1 MRFKHTLL
9 ATIAA
14 SGAMVSLPAFAV
26 DMASLQGIDPAQLTS
41 MSGNLSSGT
50 QAEAKAFSSQSNQLP
65 TQALENGTYTKDNR
79 NNLVLPGEVDVRQL
93 LPSSGEAYPP
103 PYGANLFAGG
113 YESERIDG
121 LNENYLIASGDQI
134 NIWIWGAV
142 TFNAVVTVDNQGNI
156 FIPEVGPIHVQNL
169 RASEV
174 NAYVAKQIKTIY
186 TSNTEV
192 YVNLLTTTSVSVYL
206 SGPVI
211 RPGQYAGL
219 ASDSVLYYLRR
230 AGGIDPERGSYRHID
245 IVRNGETVESIDL
258 YDFIRTGVMPN
269 INFKDGDVILVT
281 PQKTAITVG
290 GGVRNPF
297 RFELK
302 ASASNGEQLIQF
314 SRPLAKVSH
323 VAVIGNR
330 PEGPFSKYMQIDEF
344 RAFPLSD
351 GDKIL
356 FNDDLHAQV
365 IDVQIAGSYL
375 GPSYF
380 AIDKGTRL
388 HDFLQNV
395 PVDPELTDYKNIY
408 VLRQSV
414 ALKQKQMINDSLD
427 RLERTIL
434 TAPVGSTGEGSI
446 RVQEAQLVMQFA
458 ERARQ
463 VEPLGKVIVSE
474 DGNVANILLEAG
486 DQIIIPQKTD
496 LVQIGGEVLMP
507 QGIVYNP
514 NATVDD
520 YIAWAGGFTERAED
534 HRIALVKAN
543 GFVTFNAT
551 ATIEKGDQILVLP
564 KVDAKVMQNVK
575 DITQVIYQ
583 IAIAADVIL
592 NP

>member
-174 NAYVAKQIKTIY
+174 NAYVAKQIKAIY

>member
-174 NAYVAKQIKTIY
+174 NAYVAKQIKAIY

-269 INFKDGDVILVT
+269 VNFKDGDVILVT

>member
-9 ATIAA
+9 ATIA
-14 SGAMVSLPAFAV
+14 SSITLTSLPSFAV
-26 DMASLQGIDPAQLTS
+26 DMAALQGIDPSQLAS
-41 MSGNLSSGT
+41 MSGNLSTT
-50 QAEAKAFSSQSNQLP
+50 QAQAAKISAQSNQLP
-65 TQALENGTYTKDNR
+65 TQALENGSYTKDNR

-93 LPSSGEAYPP
+93 LPSSGEDYPP

-142 TFNAVVTVDNQGNI
+142 TFNSVVTVDNQGNI

-174 NAYVAKQIKTIY
+174 NTYVASQIKKIY
-186 TSNTEV
+186 TNNTNI

-230 AGGIDPERGSYRHID
+230 AGGIDPERGSYRHIN
-245 IVRNGETVESIDL
+245 IVRNGKTVESIDL

-302 ASASNGEQLIQF
+302 ESASIGEQLMMY

-330 PEGPFSKYMQIDEF
+330 PDGPFSKYMQIDEF
-344 RAFPLSD
+344 RQFPLSD

-356 FNDDLHAQV
+356 FNDDLHTQV

-395 PVDPELTDYKNIY
+395 PVDPELTDFKNIY

-414 ALKQKQMINDSLD
+414 ALKQKQMINESLD
-427 RLERTIL
+427 RLERTVL

-446 RVQEAQLVMQFA
+446 RVQEAQLIMQFA

-463 VEPLGKVIVSE
+463 VEPLGRVVVAE
-474 DGNVANILLEAG
+474 NGNVANILLEAG
-486 DQIIIPQKTD
+486 DQIIIPQQTD

-507 QGIVYNP
+507 QGIVYNSE
-514 NATVDD
+514 ATLDD

-543 GFVTFNAT
+543 GFVTFSEKAQ
-551 ATIEKGDQILVLP
+551 IEKGDQILVLP

-583 IAIAADVIL
+583 IAIAADVVL